1 MSHPDTNEILKDTTQ
16 YKPSRY
22 DDYDFP
28 QPILD
33 LHEPAANETASW
45 LKSENESLRSEIAYL
60 RGKIEVYEKFLKDR
74 GYIKDEK
81 KPRPV
86 IANGV
91 EYSSYTDYIE
101 SRKEEE

>member
-1 MSHPDTNEILKDTTQ
+1 MSHPDTNEILKDTAQ
-16 YKPSRY
+16 YKTSRY

-45 LKSENESLRSEIAYL
+45 LKFENESLRSEIAYL

-74 GYIKDEK
+74 GYIKEGK
-81 KPRPV
+81 
-86 IANGV
+86 
-91 EYSSYTDYIE
+91 
-101 SRKEEE
+101 